1 MMRSI
6 HLVGAYGRRSFLGW
20 AAFRSFL
27 FTLVINQ
34 SVAPLLGL
42 AIWSAA
48 LPDQPG
54 VSAYFVA
61 LLVVQLAT
69 VSQEYYSVTMHIHE
83 GALNDDLLKPHSFA
97 VIPLG
102 ESFAAR
108 GWHLLMG
115 LPLIVLAMA
124 IAGVGFEAREVLVAL
139 PALVLAGALRFLF
152 TYILCLSALW
162 VQQAGAITD
171 YGSTLVFLL
180 GGMAAPVMFFPER
193 FRPIGEA
200 LPFRSMLGFPA
211 EIASGNLSD
220 GQAWVGYGWQALWLV
235 VFVPLAMIVWRRGIR
250 HYTALGG

>member
-6 HLVGAYGRRSFLGW
+6 RLVGAYSRRSFLGW
-20 AAFRSFL
+20 SAFRSFL

-34 SVAPLLGL
+34 AVAPLLGL

-48 LPDQPG
+48 LPDTRG

-61 LLVVQLAT
+61 LLAVQLAT
-69 VSQEYYSVTMHIHE
+69 VSQEYYSVTMHIYE

-108 GWHLLMG
+108 LWHLLMG
-115 LPLIVLAMA
+115 LPLVALAM
-124 IAGVGFEAREVLVAL
+124 IVTGVGFDSRNVLMAL
-139 PALVLAGALRFLF
+139 PALVLAGALRFVF

-180 GGMAAPVMFFPER
+180 GGMAAPIMFFPER

-211 EIASGNLSD
+211 EVASGNLSD
-220 GQAWVGYGWQALWLV
+220 TQVLAGYGWQVLWLA
-235 VFVPLAMIVWRRGIR
+235 VFVPLAMFVWRTGIR